1 MSSSATGAK
10 YEIRIDGRPIEVE
23 TGMSVLRAALE
34 AGIYIPHL
42 CYHPELPPS
51 RSAEPVD
58 EIFRD
63 GEKVANDP
71 AGSNGFE
78 GCGLCVVRVEGVPEP
93 QPACDLP
100 VFDGLAVHTEGPD
113 LKQFRQRKLA
123 AILAHHPHACI
134 TCAQKEGCS
143 REPCSSNVAPAERC
157 CPLLGRCEL
166 EKVAS
171 YVGVPADTPRYVPRG
186 LAAPED
192 SLIAW
197 EPELC
202 VGCLRCVR
210 ACAELKGVGAMGFV
224 RRGDEVIV
232 GLVGADRKAAGCR
245 WCGACVEVCPTG
257 ALTDR
262 GVSVVERESRL
273 VPCRSGCPAGVDVPR
288 FLRAVADG
296 RTDDAARVMLDR
308 LPLPHA
314 LGRVC
319 YHPCERTCR

>member
-1 MSSSATGAK
+1 
-10 YEIRIDGRPIEVE
+10 
-23 TGMSVLRAALE
+23 
-34 AGIYIPHL
+34 
-42 CYHPELPPS
+42 
-51 RSAEPVD
+51 
-58 EIFRD
+58 
-63 GEKVANDP
+63 
-71 AGSNGFE
+71 
-78 GCGLCVVRVEGVPEP
+78 
-93 QPACDLP
+93 
-100 VFDGLAVHTEGPD
+100 
-113 LKQFRQRKLA
+113 
-123 AILAHHPHACI
+123 
-134 TCAQKEGCS
+134 
-143 REPCSSNVAPAERC
+143 
-157 CPLLGRCEL
+157 
-166 EKVAS
+166 
-171 YVGVPADTPRYVPRG
+171 RG

-232 GLVGADRKAAGCR
+232 GLVGPDRKAAGCR

-319 YHPCERTCR
+319 YHPCERTCRRSEIGGALAVCRLRRLVFQSDVDGVPAWPEGPAVEGRVAVVGGGPAGLAAAHFLRRLGREVTVFEAAPEAGGMLRY